1 MSLDLLKSVSFSGI
15 LLAMGFSGGTQLT
28 YQELKELHLN
38 SDADENPLAIHH
50 TLGPLAGQASP
61 GDHVHD
67 GKTSKRIN
75 FYDIEGGLWNIDG
88 GIPDTIYTP
97 IPAWDGGGV

>member
-15 LLAMGFSGGTQLT
+15 LLAMGFSSNAQLT
-28 YQELKELHLN
+28 YQEIKELHLN

-50 TLGPLAGQASP
+50 TLGARPNQASP

-67 GKTSKRIN
+67 GKTSKKIN
-75 FYDIEGGLWNIDG
+75 FSDIEGGLWNIDG
-88 GIPDTIYTP
+88 GIPSTIYTP

>member
-1 MSLDLLKSVSFSGI
+1 
-15 LLAMGFSGGTQLT
+15 MGFSGNAQLT
-28 YQELKELHLN
+28 YQEIKELHLN

-67 GKTSKRIN
+67 GKTSKRIS
-75 FYDIEGGLWNIDG
+75 FSDIEGGLWNIDG
-88 GIPDTIYTP
+88 GIPSTIYTP

>member
-1 MSLDLLKSVSFSGI
+1 MGI
-15 LLAMGFSGGTQLT
+15 FGNDQSA
-28 YQELKELHLN
+28 YQKVKDFHID
-38 SDADENPLAIHH
+38 SDVDENPLAHHH

-67 GKTSKRIN
+67 GKTSKKIS
-75 FYDIEGGLWNIDG
+75 FSDIEGGLWNIDG
-88 GIPDTIYTP
+88 GIPSTIYTP